1 MMLGGWTWTPA
12 NSWERRKKTE
22 TETRKKKTD
31 VEEVSEA
38 EETKSLG
45 NHSSN
50 AGSKE
55 SKEG

>member
-12 NSWERRKKTE
+12 NRWERRKKAE
-22 TETRKKKTD
+22 TETQ
-31 VEEVSEA
+31 EEVTESE
-38 EETKSLG
+38 ESNSLG
-45 NHSSN
+45 YHSSK